1 MNDFEKEEL
10 AVVSAPVEAPP
21 VPVGREAVAQA
32 MSVLRDY
39 KSQKSHF
46 DAHIVADEDWWQL
59 RHWDI
64 INAKDGEDSNDRA
77 RGELDSKS
85 AWLFSNVVNKH
96 ADFMDAIPTFV
107 ILPRE
112 RNDEAAAKALSQIVP
127 VILDQ
132 NKFEKLFNDYCY
144 DKVKHGTAIWGTF
157 WDPDKRGGLGDV
169 LIRLIDPLSLFWEG
183 GMDDIQ
189 NSANVFYVTKINRE
203 TAKRVY
209 PQLKEHFES
218 AAVSALTEQYRN
230 DDYADDSGKIEVV
243 DWYYKVGDVLHWCKF
258 AAGEV
263 IASTEN
269 DPVTYPNGLYKHGM
283 YPFFVDVM
291 YPVKNAVGGF
301 GTIDVGKHAQE
312 EIDRMGRGLIGNV
325 LGSSKG
331 KTFVS
336 DTLGINPED
345 LADPRKDI
353 IKFVGSIDDSKYKNI
368 QPASNADVYVG
379 AINHKVNEMKETT
392 GNLDAAIGNAP
403 SGITAAS
410 ALAAMQERAGKTSRD
425 VIKGT
430 YRTFADMVSCVI
442 ELIREFYTLPRTFR
456 ITGEEGQNEYVTF
469 SNAEM
474 ATTRVQRSN
483 GTFADVEPI
492 YDVVVSAQKAD
503 AYSSMAQNEFSLQ
516 LYNAGF
522 FAPERADQALAA
534 IELMD
539 FRDKQ
544 KVIEKISRNGTLL
557 QMVQVLSER
566 LAKAEAL
573 LGLSQP
579 VVQPEAGG
587 SASSTKA
594 AKMPEQ
600 NEAGTVENEPAITK
614 NARERAANVAV
625 PQ

>member
-1 MNDFEKEEL
+1 MNEFENESL
-10 AVVSAPVEAPP
+10 AVDDAEEAVKPLP
-21 VPVGREAVAQA
+21 IGRESVAQA
-32 MSVLRDY
+32 MAVLRDY
-39 KSQKSHF
+39 KSQKKHF
-46 DAHIVADEDWWQL
+46 ETHVIADEEWWKL

-77 RGELDSKS
+77 RGEIDSRS

-96 ADFMDAIPTFV
+96 ADFMDATPTFAV
-107 ILPRE
+107 LPRE
-112 RNDEAAAKALSQIVP
+112 RNDEAAAKALSQIIP
-127 VILDQ
+127 VILEQ
-132 NKFEKLFNDYCY
+132 NKIEKLYNYYCY
-144 DKVKHGTAIWGTF
+144 DKVKHGTAIWGVF

-169 LIRLIDPLSLFWEG
+169 SIRVIDPLSIFWEG
-183 GMDDIQ
+183 GIGDIQ
-189 NSANVFYVTKINRE
+189 DSANVFYVTKVNRE
-203 TAKRVY
+203 TAKRAY
-209 PQLKEHFES
+209 PALKDRLDS
-218 AAVSALTEQYRN
+218 AVTSGLTEQYRN
-230 DDYADDSGKIEVV
+230 DDYVNDSDKVEVV

-269 DPVTYPNGLYKHGM
+269 APDTYPDGLYKHGM

-291 YPVKNAVGGF
+291 YPIKNSVGGF
-301 GTIDVGKHAQE
+301 GIIDVGKHAQE

-331 KTFVS
+331 KIFVS
-336 DTLGINPED
+336 DALGINLKD
-345 LADPRKDI
+345 LTDPRKEI
-353 IKFVGSIDDSKYKNI
+353 IKFAGSMDDNKYKNI

-392 GNLDAAIGNAP
+392 GNLDAAVGNAP
-403 SGITAAS
+403 SGVTAAS

-430 YRTFADMVSCVI
+430 YRTYSDMVSCVI
-442 ELIREFYTLPRTFR
+442 ELIREFYTMPRTFR
-456 ITGEEGQNEYVTF
+456 ITGEEGQYDYVSF

-474 ATTRVQRSN
+474 KATAVQRSD
-483 GTFADVEPI
+483 GTFANVEPV
-492 YDVVVSAQKAD
+492 YDVIVSAQKAD

-539 FRDKQ
+539 FRDKA

-566 LAKAEAL
+566 LAKAESM
-573 LGLSQP
+573 LGLAQSQA
-579 VVQPEAGG
+579 QPTPDGAG
-587 SASSTKA
+587 APQRA

-600 NEAGTVENEPAITK
+600 NELGTVDTEPTIVK
-614 NARERAANVAV
+614 NAKERAANVAV

>member
-1 MNDFEKEEL
+1 MNDFENENLTVDDAEE
-10 AVVSAPVEAPP
+10 AVKPLPI
-21 VPVGREAVAQA
+21 GRESVAQA

-39 KSQKSHF
+39 KSQKTHF
-46 DAHIVADEDWWQL
+46 DSHVIADEEWWQL
-59 RHWDI
+59 RHWNI
-64 INAKDGEDSNDRA
+64 INAKDGEDGNDRA
-77 RGELDSKS
+77 RGELDSRS

-96 ADFMDAIPTFV
+96 ADFMDATPTFAV
-107 ILPRE
+107 LPRE
-112 RNDEAAAKALSQIVP
+112 RNDEAAAKALSQIIP
-127 VILDQ
+127 VILEQ
-132 NKFEKLFNDYCY
+132 NKIEQLYNDFCY
-144 DKVKHGTAIWGTF
+144 DKVKHGTSIWGVF
-157 WDPDKRGGLGDV
+157 WDPDKRRGLGDV
-169 LIRLIDPLSLFWEG
+169 SIRVIDPLSLFWEG
-183 GMDDIQ
+183 GIGNIQ
-189 NSANVFYVTKINRE
+189 DSANVFYVTKVNRE
-203 TAKRVY
+203 TAKRAY
-209 PQLKEHFES
+209 PALKDRLDS
-218 AAVSALTEQYRN
+218 AVTSGLTEQYLN
-230 DDYADDSGKIEVV
+230 DDYVDESGKVEVV

-263 IASTEN
+263 IAATEN
-269 DPVTYPNGLYKHGM
+269 APDTYPNGLYKHGM
-283 YPFFVDVM
+283 YPFFPDVM
-291 YPVKNAVGGF
+291 YPIKNSVGGF
-301 GTIDVGKHAQE
+301 GVIDVGKHAQE

-336 DTLGINPED
+336 DALGINPQD
-345 LADPRKDI
+345 LADPRKEI
-353 IKFVGSIDDSKYKNI
+353 LKFTGSMDDSKYRNV

-392 GNLDAAIGNAP
+392 GNLDAAVGNAP
-403 SGITAAS
+403 SGVTAAS

-430 YRTFADMVSCVI
+430 YRTYADMVSCVI
-442 ELIREFYTLPRTFR
+442 ELIREFYTMPRTFR
-456 ITGEEGQNEYVTF
+456 ITGAEGQNEYVTF
-469 SNAEM
+469 SNKEM
-474 ATTRVQRSN
+474 NPTRVQRSD

-492 YDVVVSAQKAD
+492 YDVIVSAQKAD

-566 LAKAEAL
+566 LAKAESM
-573 LGLSQP
+573 LGLTQSQA
-579 VVQPEAGG
+579 QPTPDGAG
-587 SASSTKA
+587 APQRA

-600 NEAGTVENEPAITK
+600 NELGTVDTEPAIVK
-614 NARERAANVAV
+614 NAKERAANVAV